1 MSAVPPCYQGKPGV
15 PTMEEVRGGVTK
27 ALEAEGFLLSA
38 KNPLVAVEAEPLVVF
53 PGGVTARRTVATAP
67 KGDEDDP
74 VG

>member
-1 MSAVPPCYQGKPGV
+1 
-15 PTMEEVRGGVTK
+15 MEEVRGGVTK